1 MTELSFENL
10 QDLALLAHYHLYK
23 QGFYDQKNKFMEK
36 EFSLVDATEFETNKS
51 LEALKQRRFL
61 RVPKSGL
68 PVITGAGI
76 SRVERELGRKKSFL
90 ASVRERVV
98 FQSHSHDRPVL
109 TFEALTDDTEDL
121 VFSIPPLAYRVEWY
135 EPQSTQRT
143 QRISQREK
151 IHSSRRLEKTEGI
164 S

>member
-10 QDLALLAHYHLYK
+10 QDLALFSHYYLYK
-23 QGFYDQKNKFMEK
+23 QGSYDRKNEITET
-36 EFSLVDATEFETNKS
+36 EFSLINATEFEANKS

-68 PVITGAGI
+68 PVITGADI
-76 SRVERELGRKKSFL
+76 SRVERDLGRKKSFL
-90 ASVRERVV
+90 ASVRDRVV
-98 FQSHSHDRPVL
+98 CQSHRHDRPVL
-109 TFEALTDDTEDL
+109 TFEALTEDTEDL
-121 VFSIPPLAYRVEWY
+121 VFSIPTLAYGVEWY